1 MAGSNDLRWDD
12 AIRKVLGDAY
22 PEPLHYADIANKI
35 VEQNLREKV
44 GANPPNQVYA
54 LISQSRKGSNDSP
67 YVKRGKGFFLL
78 RKKPEDVDQDVDP
91 GEGDDKAPAISVGW
105 QWKRNAVV
113 WKSAKPPLCG
123 IWNGSKQGRE
133 SVDFSEQA
141 GVYLLHDESKRVVY
155 AGRTT
160 SSSKGLGARL
170 KDHTTDDLGEK
181 WRYFSWFGFKEV
193 DYDQGKLGQQELA
206 DALPE
211 GLGQGRL
218 VKLMEMILI
227 QALEPSENKKSG
239 DMREGEFIIAGK
251 YEQVPDP
258 KSELVTKTLWI
269 EEMLR
274 DLQA

>member
-1 MAGSNDLRWDD
+1 MADSSDMLWDD
-12 AIRKVLGDAY
+12 AIQKVLGDAY
-22 PEPLHYADIANKI
+22 PNPLHYADIAEKI
-35 VEQNLREKV
+35 VEQGLREKV

-54 LISQSRKGSNDSP
+54 TIYQSRKGANDSP

-78 RKKPEDVDQDVDP
+78 RKMPEDVDQDVEP
-91 GEGDDKAPAISVGW
+91 GEGNDKAPAISVGW
-105 QWKRNAVV
+105 HWKRAAVD
-113 WKSAKPPLCG
+113 WKKAQPPLRG
-123 IWNGSKQGRE
+123 VWDGSKQGRE
-133 SVDFSEQA
+133 SVDFSEQI
-141 GVYLLHDESKRVVY
+141 GVYLLHDKSKRVVY

-160 SSSKGLGARL
+160 GSKGFGGRL
-170 KDHTTDDLGEK
+170 KDHTTDDLGNK
-181 WRYFSWFGFKEV
+181 WSRFSWFGFREV
-193 DYDQGKLGQQELA
+193 DERGRLGQGELV

-218 VKLMEMILI
+218 VKLMEMMLI

-258 KSELVTKTLWI
+258 KSELVTKKHWI

-274 DLQA
+274 DLEA